1 LTAEE
6 RIRKQLSQVLEKDP
20 GNYSKILELS
30 SKLAAFDTDFIRFT
44 VDAGV
49 VDRLGKE
56 LVARQE
62 TAVSELV
69 KNAYDADA
77 TTVNITFLNSE
88 VEGGCVTIEDNGDG
102 MTRDELVNGFMRIS
116 ATTKIHNPVSPK
128 YNRKRAGK
136 KGIGRF
142 AVQRLGIKLT
152 IITQTESSKTALK
165 LSINWDDYSNDK
177 NLLQISNKLEEVPKT
192 KAKGTT
198 LTIDVLR
205 DKWTEASIKRIFKYV
220 SAIIQPYPLSKSVKQ
235 GELKRQRQTLDPGF
249 KVTFFKVKKGGTPEA
264 IADENLMV
272 FNYAAAVIE
281 GYVDKNGNGVYS
293 VDSTKLGI
301 SKVEKIGLDR
311 DNKKRWNFLKNI
323 HFRAY
328 YFIYHPDF
336 VPSQQR
342 TSIQE
347 LAEESGGIRL
357 YNNGFRVLPYG
368 EPFVDWLK
376 LDQSVRK
383 RIILPAHGNNS
394 FFGFVEVT
402 NESGLLEETSSREG
416 LQENAA
422 FEELT
427 NFLYRSL
434 VSGVLE
440 VARVRGTKQTASQK
454 TWEKKKPKP
463 NEVIKD
469 VANQITEAADVLA
482 ADKGSNKQVINKLRD
497 FAYTIIEAAKEQHE
511 EEAKL
516 IEELAMVRVL
526 ASLGLSIGEFTHEIR
541 HYLGTLEAK
550 TKVLTKEVSARTSLG
565 KKIEQ
570 LHNNIHR
577 LRIYASY
584 YDRTISDNVIRDL
597 MPQDLAKTLT
607 QFQEVIRPDINRNS
621 ITVEE
626 LEIDGLD
633 LFTVPMHP
641 SELVSILFNLYT
653 NSKKAIARAE
663 VKGKILISAGREKKK
678 LFIEFADN
686 GDGISPDIEDKIFDA
701 FFTTSSPAGHSV
713 SHQEEVVGTGLGLK
727 IVSDI
732 LTAYGGTIELVSPPK
747 GYVTCFR
754 IELPEFSDK

>member
-1 LTAEE
+1 MTTEE
-6 RIRKQLSQVLEKDP
+6 RIRKKLSHVLEKEP

-30 SKLAAFDTDFIRFT
+30 SELAAFDTEFTRFT

-77 TTVNITFLNSE
+77 TIVNITFLNSE
-88 VEGGCVTIEDNGDG
+88 IEGGSVTIEDNGDG

-128 YNRKRAGK
+128 YKRKRAGK

-142 AVQRLGIKLT
+142 AVQRLGSKLT

-198 LTIDVLR
+198 LNIDVLR
-205 DKWTEASIKRIFKYV
+205 DKWTEASIRRIFKYV
-220 SAIIQPYPLSKSVKQ
+220 SAIIQPYPLSNSVKQ
-235 GELKRQRQTLDPGF
+235 DELKRQKQTLDPGY
-249 KVTFFKVKKGGTPEA
+249 KVTFFKVKKGGSPEA

-281 GYVDKNGNGVYS
+281 GYVDKNGSGVYS

-323 HFRAY
+323 HFKAY

-497 FAYTIIEAAKEQHE
+497 FAYTIIEAAKEQQE
-511 EEAKL
+511 EETKL

-550 TKVLTKEVSARTSLG
+550 TKVLTKEISAKTSLG

-597 MPQDLAKTLT
+597 MPQDLAKVLT

-626 LEIDGLD
+626 PEIDGLD

-663 VKGKILISAGREKKK
+663 VKGKILIKAGREKKK
-678 LFIEFADN
+678 LFIEFVDN
-686 GDGISPDIEDKIFDA
+686 GDGISTDIEDKIFDA

-713 SHQEEVVGTGLGLK
+713 SHHEEVVGTGLGLK

-754 IELPEFSDK
+754 IDLPEFSDK